1 MDFHQSLCGRASC
14 RLAATKGNIMVDGRG
29 LHRTHGLEG
38 RPDTA
43 YVKDRSISFDIF
55 ERLYRQRGYLPAF
68 DELPWLENGEGHVA
82 MPALKS
88 RAPYRNRS

>member
-1 MDFHQSLCGRASC
+1 MEHQQSLSGPGSC
-14 RLAATKGNIMVDGRG
+14 RFNETKENIMVDGRG
-29 LHRTHGLEG
+29 MHRTHGVAG

-68 DELPWLENGEGHVA
+68 DELPWLEAVEGHA
-82 MPALKS
+82 TMPLLKA
-88 RAPYRNRS
+88 RAPYTSR